1 MADNMNI
8 KNVAL
13 LTIEPKIYNYGGFL
27 QEMAMQDAIVNVMDK
42 CQIIN
47 YSPSEESHTFPQ
59 KMDLKKFTL
68 HRIIRKCK
76 NTFFGKISP
85 DNVKKIYVQRK
96 RKFDDYREEKLIFTP
111 PMRQVDVYNKKLPY
125 DAIVCGSDQIWN
137 PDYNIPAFFLGFAK
151 RDQRKVIYAASIG
164 KESLTKLQLNTYA
177 ELMKGLD
184 YISVREHSAK
194 EILQPVAEQPIT
206 VVLDPTLLHS
216 REYWEEKATEST
228 KSYKNYVFC
237 YFLDMTEKKV
247 KAAKDYADKRGC
259 ELIQIPYIH
268 GRYDYLCEKLGGTM
282 DSDVNPADF
291 LKLIR
296 DAECVLTDSFHA
308 AVFSLLFQKDFWVF
322 GRMAGSY
329 NMNTRLDTL
338 LGYFG
343 AEERMIQPCD
353 LAKKEYKPITVSEDV
368 LAPMREISF
377 NYLKKALE

>member
-1 MADNMNI
+1 M
-8 KNVAL
+8 
-13 LTIEPKIYNYGGFL
+13 YNYGGFL
-27 QEMAMQDAIVNVMDK
+27 QEMAMQDVISACGCSCVIM
-42 CQIIN
+42 N
-47 YSPSEESHTFPQ
+47 YSPSEQLNTFSV
-59 KMDLKKFTL
+59 KRSLRYFTL
-68 HRIIRKCK
+68 RKLK
-76 NTFFGKISP
+76 E
-85 DNVKKIYVQRK
+85 R
-96 RKFDDYREEKLIFTP
+96 
-111 PMRQVDVYNKKLPY
+111 MKKLCRQDKVNEIASAAYAVRLSAFDSYRKKHLRLSEFLRYADLHGERLSY

-137 PDYNIPAFFLGFAK
+137 PDYNIPSFFLDFAK
-151 RDQRKVIYAASIG
+151 EDQRKVIYAASIG
-164 KESLTKLQLNTYA
+164 KDSLTKLQLNTYA
-177 ELMKGLD
+177 NLMKGLD

-194 EILQPVAEQPIT
+194 EILQPVADQPIT

-216 REYWEEKATEST
+216 REYWEEKAAESA
-228 KSYKNYVFC
+228 KDYKNYVFC
-237 YFLDMTEKKV
+237 YFLDMTEEKV

-259 ELIQIPYIH
+259 ELVQIPYLH
-268 GRYDYLCEKLGGTM
+268 GRYEPFCEKLGGIM

-308 AVFSLLFQKDFWVF
+308 VVFSLLFQKDFWVF

-353 LAKKEYKPITVSEDV
+353 LAKKEYGPITVSEDV
-368 LAPMREISF
+368 LAPMRELSY

>member
-1 MADNMNI
+1 M
-8 KNVAL
+8 KKVGL
-13 LTIEPKIYNYGGFL
+13 LTLEPRIYNYGGFL
-27 QEMAMQDAIVNVMDK
+27 QEMAMQDVVCNYG
-42 CQIIN
+42 CSCEIIN
-47 YSPSEESHTFPQ
+47 YSPSEE
-59 KMDLKKFTL
+59 L
-68 HRIIRKCK
+68 
-76 NTFFGKISP
+76 NTFSMKRGLRYFTIEKVTHRLKSLCSR
-85 DNVKKIYVQRK
+85 NV
-96 RKFDDYREEKLIFTP
+96 DDESVLTANAVRFSAF
-111 PMRQVDVYNKKLPY
+111 DVYRDKQLQLSKRLHYGDLYGERLPY

-137 PDYNIPAFFLGFAK
+137 PYYNIPAYFLGFAK
-151 RDQRKVIYAASIG
+151 GNQRKVIYAASIG
-164 KESLTKLQLNTYA
+164 KDSLTKLQLNTYA

-291 LKLIR
+291 LKLIL

-322 GRMAGSY
+322 GRMAGNY

-353 LAKKEYKPITVSEDV
+353 LAQKDYEPITVSEDV